1 MLIFNA
7 LEEVVV
13 FELRKVIPNDYLYT
27 LVVVLILIIGFGFI
41 GNWLAPHL
49 SKAVEKGHKRSSKTG
64 GKVGI
69 ISFFL
74 IIFILIYWV
83 FFVIY
88 IKGPEYFTEDII
100 HYFQQ
105 QRVE

>member
-13 FELRKVIPNDYLYT
+13 FELRKVIANDYLYT

-74 IIFILIYWV
+74 IIFLLIYWI

-88 IKGPEYFTEDII
+88 IKGPAYFSEGMIN
-100 HYFQQ
+100 YFQQ
-105 QRVE
+105 SEAQ